1 MAESFNLSNK
11 QRKRQ
16 RDMLN
21 TMVHQSNRSNSGDSE
36 GNDEIIEVVFQNG
49 EGSIWLRKCVA
60 TYTHGNCFNYDEEM
74 IESPDYW
81 HRVTVSTQRFFI
93 IKFSYLVHLFL

>member
-1 MAESFNLSNK
+1 MAESSGLSTK

-21 TMVHQSNRSNSGDSE
+21 NMVHQSNRSNSGESD

-49 EGSIWLRKCVA
+49 ESSFKFRKCLA

-74 IESPDYW
+74 IGSPDYW
-81 HRVTVSTQRFFI
+81 HQVTVSIQ
-93 IKFSYLVHLFL
+93 